1 MNNDAIVY
9 IKNKLLEEIE
19 ILKPYISE
27 MKYNLYKT
35 IIDKYDSLE
44 GIRDI
49 ADLDLEIECI
59 QYIIDINEELKYNDT
74 SIDELEEIIT
84 GNKKTSNIQVIRPK
98 ASYNSDI
105 ITEEEISSIA
115 DDINNSDMLK
125 IISHLINQ
133 RVKEQESQPT
143 FTEEMDD
150 MALDNLIDDIEI
162 DDEYIDEDEEDSKS
176 SEESLDDKLDDIL
189 NEELEYE
196 EIDEDSSDSD
206 LDSELDELFVE
217 EDIDEEIEEDE
228 DTNSDDD
235 LDSALDAMFI
245 EEEEIEEEDEDANS
259 EDDLDSALDA
269 MFIEEEEMIDED
281 SENEQEYDLDS
292 ALDAMFVDEEEEVED
307 IEEDTGK
314 DLDSML
320 DEALDDEF
328 DIDESSLGL
337 DEDYEP
343 DTNRDLSA
351 DVKKENSSI
360 SKNQIQKIDKRQDR
374 IFVDGTARGNET
386 QQMFNLIIGMYN
398 KIPNI
403 GKVASTRWKEYNE
416 KRSSHKTASRVHR
429 EVKRA

>member
-143 FTEEMDD
+143 FTEEMED
-150 MALDNLIDDIEI
+150 MALDNLIDDIDI
-162 DDEYIDEDEEDSKS
+162 DDEYIEEDEEDGES
-176 SEESLDDKLDDIL
+176 SEESLDDKLDDML
-189 NEELEYE
+189 NEEYEYE
-196 EIDEDSSDSD
+196 EIDEDSSDND
-206 LDSELDELFVE
+206 LDSALDELFVE
-217 EDIDEEIEEDE
+217 EDIEEEIEDEDTNSDDAIDSALDAMFIDEEEIEEDE
-228 DTNSDDD
+228 DTSSEDDI
-235 LDSALDAMFI
+235 DSALDNMFI
-245 EEEEIEEEDEDANS
+245 EED
-259 EDDLDSALDA
+259 
-269 MFIEEEEMIDED
+269 EMIEED
-281 SENEQEYDLDS
+281 SEDEQEYDLDS
-292 ALDAMFVDEEEEVED
+292 ALDAMFVDGEEEVED
-307 IEEDTGK
+307 IEEDTGN

-320 DEALDDEF
+320 DAALDDEF

-343 DTNRDLSA
+343 DTSRDLSA

-386 QQMFNLIIGMYN
+386 QQMFNLIIGMYD

-403 GKVASTRWKEYNE
+403 GKVASTRWKEYN
-416 KRSSHKTASRVHR
+416 
-429 EVKRA
+429 